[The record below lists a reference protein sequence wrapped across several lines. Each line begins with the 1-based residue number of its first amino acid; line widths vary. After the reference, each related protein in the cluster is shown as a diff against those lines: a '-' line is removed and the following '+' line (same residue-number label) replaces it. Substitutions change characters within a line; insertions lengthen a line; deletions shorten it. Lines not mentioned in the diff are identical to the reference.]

1 MPPEHL
7 QTGVFITD
15 RENVIILTVKR
26 LIDMLKLQNV
36 LVPTSLIYREKCGYD
51 GAGSMSIYKSANT
64 PMETANIFSVMY
76 VPLSLKSDSGELIWN
91 NQTPNSS
98 HCCRPLALIAEK
110 ESKKLLEFINR
121 VFGKDEEFY
130 QKKGVSFEHENVNY
144 KVKVIIENSMKDLKV
159 RTMESGLG
167 GADCLL
173 CTSRRSDWKD
183 LKKLEDFDC
192 FAIDR
197 TAAKTLDLYKQLLK
211 DDGEIE
217 KSKDD
222 YNTRQGLTSKPLSSS
237 DQHFITITHQ
247 YINGVTWI
255 LKIMYH
261 LRSSLLN
268 WSERGVIK
276 EQINKARELVLNE
289 IEKATG
295 LRLDKCELTGNS
307 GTSTTGGQGRRFFSF
322 ELRKAIVKTV
332 PFNYQKS
339 FEKLLHL
346 YSVILRVVSSTES
359 VDVPKFRQLTVDFAV
374 LIAKEFP
381 WIDYSM
387 TTHSL
392 IFHSAELIFRNN
404 SRGLGEISEEALEST
419 NKDVRNF
426 REFLSRKC
434 GHLENLTDVFN
445 RLFLRSDPVVNHTVH
460 ESWSRR
466 KRKNNKTV
474 STCLNEDDALFQSLL
489 IAD

>member
-1 MPPEHL
+1 
-7 QTGVFITD
+7 
-15 RENVIILTVKR
+15 
-26 LIDMLKLQNV
+26 
-36 LVPTSLIYREKCGYD
+36 
-51 GAGSMSIYKSANT
+51 
-64 PMETANIFSVMY
+64 
-76 VPLSLKSDSGELIWN
+76 
-91 NQTPNSS
+91 
-98 HCCRPLALIAEK
+98 
-110 ESKKLLEFINR
+110 
-121 VFGKDEEFY
+121 
-130 QKKGVSFEHENVNY
+130 
-144 KVKVIIENSMKDLKV
+144 
-159 RTMESGLG
+159 MESGLG

-183 LKKLEDFDC
+183 LKKLVDFDC

-222 YNTRQGLTSKPLSSS
+222 YNTRQGLISKPLLSS

-255 LKIMYH
+255 LKIIYH
-261 LRSSLLN
+261 LRSSVLN

-295 LRLDKCELTGNS
+295 FRLDKCELTGNS

-332 PFNYQKS
+332 RSNYQKS
-339 FEKLLHL
+339 FEKLLQL
-346 YSVILRVVSSTES
+346 YSVILRAVSSTES
-359 VDVPKFRQLTVDFAV
+359 VDVPKFRQLTVDFSV

-404 SRGLGEISEEALEST
+404 SRGLGEISEDALEST

-426 REFLSRKC
+426 
-434 GHLENLTDVFN
+434 HLDGFWLELPKK
-445 RLFLRSDPVVNHTVH
+445 LFEVTKSPQQISPSAGTVEAVNGV
-460 ESWSRR
+460 
-466 KRKNNKTV
+466 
-474 STCLNEDDALFQSLL
+474 
-489 IAD
+489 